1 MNMSWRLN
9 SCRERR
15 KNVSLLASGALPEA
29 EQTSVRDHLAHCAQ
43 CRQYYDEIARLS
55 AQFQKWAGTEPPVEV
70 RPAFHARWMRSIQT
84 ADAPARTSTLTSRWT
99 EMLWPSPAAWGALA
113 AVWVCLLSLQW
124 ATSTRQPAGQMHA
137 KTPSSRTE
145 VTFAQRQRELSS
157 LLESLAPPSS
167 PSTPDPPR
175 PRSQRRVESATS

>member
-15 KNVSLLASGALPEA
+15 ENVSLLASGALPEA
-29 EQTSVRDHLAHCAQ
+29 EQTSVRDHLAHCPQ
-43 CRQYYDEIARLS
+43 CRQRYAEIARLS
-55 AQFQKWAGTEPPVEV
+55 AQIQKWVRTEPPVEV

-84 ADAPARTSTLTSRWT
+84 ADAPARTSTPTSRWT
-99 EMLWPSPAAWGALA
+99 DLLWPSPAAWGALA

-124 ATSTRQPAGQMHA
+124 STSARQPAGHGA

-157 LLESLAPPSS
+157 LLESLAPPSA
-167 PSTPDPPR
+167 PSAPDLPR
-175 PRSQRRVESATS
+175 PRSQRRVESATI

>member
-9 SCRERR
+9 SCREQRE
-15 KNVSLLASGALPEA
+15 NVSLLAGGALPEA
-29 EQTSVRDHLAHCAQ
+29 EQTSVRDHLADCAQ

-55 AQFQKWAGTEPPVEV
+55 AQFQKWAGTEPSVEV

-84 ADAPARTSTLTSRWT
+84 ADAPARTSTLISRWT
-99 EMLWPSPAAWGALA
+99 DLLWPSPAAWGALA

-124 ATSTRQPAGQMHA
+124 ATSARQPPGRMHA

-157 LLESLAPPSS
+157 LLESLAPPSA
-167 PSTPDPPR
+167 PSIPDLPR
-175 PRSQRRVESATS
+175 PRSQRRVESATI